1 MHVSITLK
9 PDANTETAQRLGLS
23 HFDSSETIQIPAT
36 QIPATSPIA
45 VLFFPFQKFFF
56 KKKTVT
62 RLADTN
68 DYGGGEPPDFRTKI
82 PSATNAADC
91 NSLYN
96 KMIATMIRA
105 GDDHRLNMEPQNAWI
120 ASVSVDIKLEIFPT
134 LLPDR
139 PSGLSLV
146 ALCYCKSSE
155 LRTSAQIP

>member
-36 QIPATSPIA
+36 QIPATSPIV
-45 VLFFPFQKFFF
+45 VLFFPFQNFFF
-56 KKKTVT
+56 KKKNSHQTSRYK
-62 RLADTN
+62 RLW
-68 DYGGGEPPDFRTKI
+68 GGEPPDFRTKI